1 MSPTIYDIARV
12 AGVSKSTVSRVLNKQ
27 TNISPE
33 AREKVLRA
41 IAELNYQPNKLA
53 RGLTTSGFD
62 AIMVISTRSTKT
74 TAGNPFFSD
83 VLHAITAKAE
93 QEGFDVILQTS
104 KSSEDDLLKCESKI
118 KQKMIKGIIM
128 LSSPANETFF
138 SRLDVWGIPVVVI
151 GKVEGSYHN
160 IYSVDTDNFQDSATL
175 TETFIKNGRRNIAC
189 LHAPLDYHVSIDR
202 LAGYKASLEKYRI
215 AINPQWVIDGGY
227 THESA
232 LAAAIQLLSSTPAPD
247 AVFATDSMKLLGLYR
262 AAEELNLKIPDHVA
276 VAGYSDPMLSLIL
289 TPAPGG
295 FDIPT
300 RKLGEQ
306 SCDLLFQCIAGK
318 PAPHKVLVDTH
329 FSFAESL
336 R

>member
-27 TNISPE
+27 TNISPQ
-33 AREKVLRA
+33 ARDKVLKA
-41 IAELNYQPNKLA
+41 IEELNYQPNKLA
-53 RGLTTSGFD
+53 RALTSSGFD

-93 QEGFDVILQTS
+93 EENFDVILQTS
-104 KSSEDDLLKCESKI
+104 RNSEDDLQKCENKI

-128 LSSPANETFF
+128 LSSPADETFF
-138 SRLDVWGIPVVVI
+138 ARLDAYAIPVVVI
-151 GKVEGSYHN
+151 GKVEGHYNN
-160 IYSVDTDNFQDSATL
+160 IYSVDTDNFRDSITL
-175 TETFIKNGRRNIAC
+175 TDTFIRNGHQKIAC

-202 LAGYKASLEKYRI
+202 LAGYKASLQRHNI
-215 AINPQWVIDGGY
+215 SVNPAWIVDGGY

-232 LAAAIQLLSSTPAPD
+232 LAAARALLSSATPPE
-247 AVFATDSMKLLGLYR
+247 AVFATDSMKLLALYR
-262 AAEELNLKIPDHVA
+262 AAEALGMKIPGQLA

-289 TPAPGG
+289 SPAPGG

-300 RKLGEQ
+300 RRLGEE
-306 SCDLLFQCIAGK
+306 SCNLLFQRMVGK
-318 PAPHKVLVDTH
+318 EVPQHVIVETH
-329 FSFAESL
+329 LTLTASL
-336 R
+336 K

>member
-1 MSPTIYDIARV
+1 MPPTIYDIARV

-33 AREKVLRA
+33 AREKVLQA
-41 IAELNYQPNKLA
+41 IEELNYQPNKLA
-53 RGLTTSGFD
+53 RALTSSGFD

-93 QEGFDVILQTS
+93 EEGFDVILQTS
-104 KSSEDDLLKCESKI
+104 KNSEDDLLKCESKI
-118 KQKMIKGIIM
+118 KQKMIKGVIM
-128 LSSPANETFF
+128 LSSPANESFF
-138 SRLDVWGIPVVVI
+138 SRFDAYGIPIVVI
-151 GKVEGSYHN
+151 GKVEGEFKN
-160 IYSVDTDNFQDSATL
+160 IYSVDTDNFHDSAML
-175 TETFIKNGRRNIAC
+175 TDTFIKNGRLKIAC

-202 LAGYKASLEKYRI
+202 LAGYKTSLARHNI
-215 AINPQWVIDGGY
+215 TINPDWVLDGGY
-227 THESA
+227 SYESA
-232 LAAAIQLLSSTPAPD
+232 LKAARKLLSSANPPD

-262 AAEELNLKIPDHVA
+262 AAEELKLLLPEHVT
-276 VAGYSDPMLSLIL
+276 VAGYSDPLLSLIL
-289 TPAPGG
+289 TPTPGG

-306 SCDLLFQCIAGK
+306 SCDILFRCIAGK
-318 PAPHKVLVDTH
+318 SAPHKVLVETH
-329 FSFAESL
+329 FSCAESF

>member
-33 AREKVLRA
+33 AREKVLKA
-41 IAELNYQPNKLA
+41 IEELNYQPNKLA
-53 RGLTTSGFD
+53 RALTSSGFD

-93 QEGFDVILQTS
+93 EEGFDVILQTS
-104 KSSEDDLLKCESKI
+104 KSSEDDLQKCVGKI

-128 LSSPANETFF
+128 LSSPANESFF
-138 SRLDVWGIPVVVI
+138 ATLDEYGVPVVVI
-151 GKVEGSYHN
+151 GKVEGNYQN
-160 IYSVDTDNFQDSATL
+160 IYSVDTDNFRDSAIL
-175 TETFIKNGRRNIAC
+175 TDSFITHGRTKIAC

-202 LAGYKASLEKYRI
+202 LAGYKSSLEKQGI
-215 AINPQWVIDGGY
+215 AINPDWVIDGGY

-232 LAAAIQLLSSTPAPD
+232 LQAACQLLSSDNPPD
-247 AVFATDSMKLLGLYR
+247 AVFATDSMKLLSLYR
-262 AAEELNLKIPDHVA
+262 AADELNLTIPEQVA
-276 VAGYSDPMLSLIL
+276 MAGYSDPMLSLIL

-300 RKLGEQ
+300 RKLGEE
-306 SCDLLFQCIAGK
+306 SCDVLLRCIAGK
-318 PAPHKVLVDTH
+318 PAPHKILVETH
-329 FSFAESL
+329 FSDAASL